1 MTLKL
6 RSRRGTRG
14 RFRARAT
21 RALCCASP
29 MRRMVAACVLMT
41 REYPAGPRTSAKPSG
56 YHPSVRRLASTFVAL
71 LALSAAP
78 AQAEAKQQI
87 VATPPVV
94 AFGKPLTV
102 RGSGWPVIEF
112 CSRKV
117 RISLRTSQNALRIGT
132 ATVSTTGRFKFKW
145 VPRRS
150 KVGAGDWLVV
160 ARMRCESGKDGSA
173 IQRRAIDLIRI
184 GSPV

>member
-1 MTLKL
+1 M
-6 RSRRGTRG
+6 
-14 RFRARAT
+14 
-21 RALCCASP
+21 
-29 MRRMVAACVLMT
+29 
-41 REYPAGPRTSAKPSG
+41 
-56 YHPSVRRLASTFVAL
+56 RRLACTAIAL
-71 LALSAAP
+71 GALALTP
-78 AQAEAKQQI
+78 ALAEAKQQI

-94 AFGKPLTV
+94 SFGKTLTV

-117 RISLRTSQNALRIGT
+117 RISLRTSQNAVRIGT
-132 ATVSTTGRFKFKW
+132 ATVSTSGRFKFRW

-173 IQRRAIDLIRI
+173 IYRRAIDLIRI

>member
-1 MTLKL
+1 M
-6 RSRRGTRG
+6 
-14 RFRARAT
+14 
-21 RALCCASP
+21 
-29 MRRMVAACVLMT
+29 
-41 REYPAGPRTSAKPSG
+41 
-56 YHPSVRRLASTFVAL
+56 RRLACTAIAL
-71 LALSAAP
+71 GALALTP
-78 AQAEAKQQI
+78 ALAEAKQQI

-94 AFGKPLTV
+94 AFGKTLTV

-117 RISLRTSQNALRIGT
+117 RISLRTSQNAVRIGT
-132 ATVSTTGRFKFKW
+132 ATVSTSGRFKFRW

-173 IQRRAIDLIRI
+173 IYRRAIDLIRI

>member
-1 MTLKL
+1 
-6 RSRRGTRG
+6 
-14 RFRARAT
+14 
-21 RALCCASP
+21 
-29 MRRMVAACVLMT
+29 
-41 REYPAGPRTSAKPSG
+41 
-56 YHPSVRRLASTFVAL
+56 VRRLACTAIAL
-71 LALSAAP
+71 AALALTP
-78 AQAEAKQQI
+78 AVAEAKQQI

-94 AFGKPLTV
+94 PFGKTLTV

-117 RISLRTSQNALRIGT
+117 RISLRTSQNSLRIGT
-132 ATVSTTGRFKFKW
+132 ATVSTSGRFKFRW

-160 ARMRCESGKDGSA
+160 ARMRCESGEDGSA
-173 IQRRAIDLIRI
+173 IYRRAIDLIRI

>member
-1 MTLKL
+1 VLREAHAADDGGVSAHEPGGTRL
-6 RSRRGTRG
+6 RSR
-14 RFRARAT
+14 
-21 RALCCASP
+21 AS
-29 MRRMVAACVLMT
+29 VK
-41 REYPAGPRTSAKPSG
+41 SSG
-56 YHPSVRRLASTFVAL
+56 YHPSVRRPATTVLAL
-71 LALSAAP
+71 LALAAVP
-78 AQAEAKQQI
+78 AVAEAKQQI

-94 AFGKPLTV
+94 AFGKTLTV

-117 RISLRTSQNALRIGT
+117 RISLRTSQNSLRIGT
-132 ATVSTTGRFKFKW
+132 ATVGIGGRFKFTW

-173 IQRRAIDLIRI
+173 IYRRALDLIRI
-184 GSPV
+184 GTPV